1 MPSQEVNR
9 YRKPEDKEE
18 IGRVHNEPEQR
29 AGQEDTFDQEG
40 TFGQG
45 TAPLQEEIGVVKNE
59 SSGIVT
65 PSEPEIGTTEN
76 ESTGTVTPSEP
87 EIGTTE
93 NEPHERK

>member
-9 YRKPEDKEE
+9 DRKPEDKEE

-29 AGQEDTFDQEG
+29 AGQEDTFD
-40 TFGQG
+40 QG

-76 ESTGTVTPSEP
+76 E
-87 EIGTTE
+87 
-93 NEPHERK
+93 PHERK